1 MYGCTYTYII
11 ALQFIVDHGMH
22 EVVCSHSS
30 KPIYNIKKYI
40 IWKTN
45 LFGKPY
51 CKYCVRTCTVT

>member
-30 KPIYNIKKYI
+30 KPIYNIKKN
-40 IWKTN
+40 T
-45 LFGKPY
+45 LFGKPIY
-51 CKYCVRTCTVT
+51 LENHTVSIVCAHVL